1 MGIKVSNNRDKTYEQ
16 ELRDHEEEVIRR
28 EIAETVISDEQ
39 AVLNR
44 KNQLLRES
52 KKIAAGGG
60 MVTLTQEMI
69 DLEIA
74 EQVAMLNW
82 EAELTARVKRFFL
95 DHPDDYEEFDYLNQ
109 KSTIT
114 PGHYL
119 E

>member
-28 EIAETVISDEQ
+28 EIAETVISEEQ
-39 AVLNR
+39 AVINR

-52 KKIAAGGG
+52 RKIAGGGG
-60 MVTLTQEMI
+60 MVTITQEMI

-82 EAELTARVKRFFL
+82 EAELNARVKRFFL
-95 DHPDDYEEFDYLNQ
+95 DHPDDQEEYDYLDGN
-109 KSTIT
+109 STIT
-114 PGHYL
+114 PNHYL
-119 E
+119 D